1 MLTMKEHNG
10 RVAVEQA
17 TRRPT
22 ILGRMTAGGE
32 MALAQSLTL
41 DRNQAF
47 NLPVALNAHAEM
59 LGWPFRCDPSL
70 DFTKPEL
77 NALLA
82 LWRDKANGHG
92 LPTRASFDMR
102 ALKPFVRNISIL
114 ERIGPKG
121 QWRYRFRLFGSSLTQ
136 LFGEHTGRYLDE
148 MVVPQLLENWLAC
161 FDTTVRFG
169 APMRFINYYQ
179 TSSQVFLKGE
189 IFAAPL
195 ASETEDQ
202 PLVLIATYVGL
213 QDAAHPPI
221 D

>member
-1 MLTMKEHNG
+1 
-10 RVAVEQA
+10 
-17 TRRPT
+17 
-22 ILGRMTAGGE
+22 

-41 DRNQAF
+41 DRQQTVH
-47 NLPVALNAHAEM
+47 LPVALNAHAET

-70 DFTKPEL
+70 DFTRPEL
-77 NALLA
+77 NALCE

-92 LPTRASFDMR
+92 LPSRASLDMR

-121 QWRYRFRLFGSSLTQ
+121 HRRYRFRLFGSSLAQ

-148 MVVPQLLENWLAC
+148 MVVPELLENWLAC

-169 APMRFINYYQ
+169 APMRFISYYQ
-179 TSSQVFLKGE
+179 IPSQAFLKGE

-195 ASETEDQ
+195 AADTQDQ

-213 QDAAHPPI
+213 KDAAHSPV

>member
-1 MLTMKEHNG
+1 MKEHNG

-17 TRRPT
+17 MGRPT
-22 ILGRMTAGGE
+22 ILARVGGRVVL
-32 MALAQSLTL
+32 MALAQGLTL
-41 DRNQAF
+41 DRHQAVH
-47 NLPVALNAHAEM
+47 LPMALNAHAEL
-59 LGWPFRCDPSL
+59 LGWPFRCDLSL
-70 DFTKPEL
+70 TFAKSEL
-77 NALLA
+77 NALCE

-92 LPTRASFDMR
+92 LPSRAALDMR

-121 QWRYRFRLFGSSLTQ
+121 LWRYRFRLFGSSLAQ

-148 MVVPQLLENWLAC
+148 MAVPESLENWLAC
-161 FDTTVRFG
+161 FDTTIRFG
-169 APMRFINYYQ
+169 GPLRFINYYQ
-179 TSSQVFLKGE
+179 IPSQEFLKGE

-195 ASETEDQ
+195 AAETENQ

-213 QDAAHPPI
+213 QDAAHSPV

>member
-1 MLTMKEHNG
+1 
-10 RVAVEQA
+10 
-17 TRRPT
+17 
-22 ILGRMTAGGE
+22 

-41 DRNQAF
+41 DRKQAF
-47 NLPVALNAHAEM
+47 NLPMALNAHAEL

-77 NALLA
+77 NALCA

-92 LPTRASFDMR
+92 LPSRTALDMR

-121 QWRYRFRLFGSSLTQ
+121 HWRYRFRLFGSSLAH

-148 MVVPQLLENWLAC
+148 MVVPELLENWLAC

-169 APMRFINYYQ
+169 APMRFIGYYRIP
-179 TSSQVFLKGE
+179 SREFLKGE

-195 ASETEDQ
+195 AAETEGQ

-213 QDAAHPPI
+213 QDAVHSPV